1 MHAQPIYPSVKL
13 MFLSVFLTI
22 ISFSAV
28 QSQTKTITGKVNSA
42 EDGEVLSFVNVTVQ
56 GTTKGVVTDD
66 AGKYSIEVD
75 GATSVLEFSFVG
87 YETQL
92 VTVGNQV
99 VINVSLAASSQ
110 RLNEVVVTALGITRE
125 EKSLGYSVG
134 KVKGDALRTVS
145 QENVI
150 NALAGRVAGVTVN
163 QTSVVGSSTSIIIRG
178 ATSLTSDNQPLF
190 IINGVPVQNSLSNM
204 RVMGNRNE
212 VDYGNP
218 ISDLNPDDIE
228 SVSVLKGPSAAAL
241 YGSRAGNGVIII
253 TTKKGKRGEALSVN
267 FSSSNVFETPYR
279 YLDFHYKFANGNR
292 VGLLDERSAY
302 WAGTEL
308 DKGITAVQ
316 WNSPLDANGA
326 RVPTEMKSYPDNM
339 KNFLQT
345 GISATNSLAVS
356 GSSDKTTYRLS
367 YTNMSHRSMIPN
379 ADLFRHNLSLSTTY
393 DLTKKLKL
401 STD

>member
-1 MHAQPIYPSVKL
+1 MQAKPIYRSVKL
-13 MFLSVFLTI
+13 KLLPVLLTLF
-22 ISFSAV
+22 SFSALTA
-28 QSQTKTITGKVNSA
+28 QTKTITGKVSSA
-42 EDGEVLSFVNVTVQ
+42 EDSEVLSFVNVTVQ

-75 GATSVLEFSFVG
+75 GPSAVLEFSYVG

-92 VTVGNQV
+92 VTVGNQA
-99 VINVSLAASSQ
+99 VINVSMASSSQ

-163 QTSVVGSSTSIIIRG
+163 QTSIVGSSTSIIIRG

-218 ISDLNPDDIE
+218 ISDLNPE
-228 SVSVLKGPSAAAL
+228 
-241 YGSRAGNGVIII
+241 
-253 TTKKGKRGEALSVN
+253 
-267 FSSSNVFETPYR
+267 
-279 YLDFHYKFANGNR
+279 
-292 VGLLDERSAY
+292 
-302 WAGTEL
+302 
-308 DKGITAVQ
+308 
-316 WNSPLDANGA
+316 
-326 RVPTEMKSYPDNM
+326 
-339 KNFLQT
+339 
-345 GISATNSLAVS
+345 
-356 GSSDKTTYRLS
+356 
-367 YTNMSHRSMIPN
+367 
-379 ADLFRHNLSLSTTY
+379 
-393 DLTKKLKL
+393 
-401 STD
+401 